1 VDTTQVSVDFVW
13 DSAATNYINL
23 NDSSSRIVPAIAAG
37 QCAQVYFQVK
47 VTPVPAAFH
56 QSRSYH
62 ITAVDASG
70 TASSPVPRQLYVE
83 SLLSQNRNSIEEFYL
98 DGVLVPTGGSINLVV
113 GNTYSFTIKG
123 GTATQGYEQLASY
136 LNLPDD
142 QFEITSI
149 SSTYS
154 ANNSPYIDGGAKPA
168 TTDMLYANACDW
180 DANPSSQKYKT
191 CVGGNYKT
199 GGKTITNSY
208 TVKVIGG
215 AGTSAKLSAMI
226 YDFSGSSYHYNSDFS
241 QPITIA
247 EIIKPD
253 PKLTLNKTA
262 SQQLYSSLG
271 DIINYSYLVTNTG
284 NVSLA
289 GPFMVSDDKLAVT
302 TCPSSPKNLTP
313 GASII
318 CTGNYTITQSDID
331 AGSVTN
337 IATATG
343 GGVTSPP
350 DTVTIYGPI
359 LVPSMSLA
367 KTASPLL
374 YSSVGDVITYSYFIT
389 NTGSQTLTGPMT
401 VYDDKNAVTCPA
413 VSVTLAPLGV
423 ITCVGTYVITQADID
438 AGSVTN
444 IATARAEGT
453 GISSLTSTAT
463 VRGPQPAPSLRLEKT
478 ASPMAYSAVGDV
490 ITYSYLLSN
499 TGNVTLTGPFTV
511 SDDKNAVTCP
521 AVPATLA
528 PLGVTTCV
536 GTYVIKQSDIDADS
550 LTNIATARA
559 EGSGVTSPPVT
570 LTIFDPKPEA
580 LLGLIKTAT
589 PLVYS
594 RVGQEI
600 SYRYEVTNIGTV
612 TLTGPFTVADDKN
625 AVTCPGVPATLAPL
639 GVTTCVG
646 TYVITQADI
655 DAGSVTNIATA
666 TAVGSQLTSAS
677 VSQTVTAANRPP
689 RPSNPIP
696 TLGEWAQ
703 ALMMVLMVFASGWYG
718 FRTKQR

>member
-1 VDTTQVSVDFVW
+1 
-13 DSAATNYINL
+13 
-23 NDSSSRIVPAIAAG
+23 
-37 QCAQVYFQVK
+37 
-47 VTPVPAAFH
+47 
-56 QSRSYH
+56 
-62 ITAVDASG
+62 
-70 TASSPVPRQLYVE
+70 
-83 SLLSQNRNSIEEFYL
+83 
-98 DGVLVPTGGSINLVV
+98 V

-247 EIIKPD
+247 KIIKPD

-284 NVSLA
+284 NVRLA

-350 DTVTIYGPI
+350 ATVTIYGPI

-367 KTASPLL
+367 KTASPLF

-413 VSVTLAPLGV
+413 VPATLAPLGV
-423 ITCVGTYVITQADID
+423 TTCAGTYVITQADID

-478 ASPMAYSAVGDV
+478 ASPMAYSFVGDV

-528 PLGVTTCV
+528 PLGVTTCA
-536 GTYVIKQSDIDADS
+536 GTYVITQADIDAGS
-550 LTNIATARA
+550 VTNIATARA

-625 AVTCPGVPATLAPL
+625 AVTCPAVPATLAPL

-677 VSQTVTAANRPP
+677 VSQTVTAANKPP

-703 ALMMVLMVFASGWYG
+703 ALMMVLMVLASGWYG